1 MKNSNRT
8 NPSNRFVVIDGNSLI
23 NRAYFA
29 IQRPMITKEGLYTQG
44 VYGFLNML
52 QKIIADHTP
61 GYLAVAFD
69 KKGPTFRHKEYVD
82 YKAGRK
88 GMPPELAMQMPL
100 LKEVLTAMKISILE
114 MDGYE
119 ADDIIGTLVKR
130 GESEGLEPL
139 IVTGDKDALQL
150 ASDRTQVLITK
161 KGISEFDMY
170 DRDTFANAYGFAP
183 EQFVDFKALMGD
195 PSDNIPGI
203 PGVGEKTAMTLIR
216 EYGTV
221 EKLLEAAPSITNIKL
236 RAKIEE
242 NHVIVRMSRRLAE
255 IDTNV
260 PIETDFDRF
269 IMEEPDVRALAE
281 IYRKLEFNRFLKELQ
296 IAEWKPSKT
305 IPLNSKAE
313 IHRLGEKMTRGNP
326 LAIKVFSDENHLD
339 RPVIS
344 GISLCHDGQCYHI
357 EPITDDTLFA
367 VEELFLEKQPQIFG
381 HELTTDYYAL
391 LANGVVR
398 WQPDTGGDCAIA
410 QYLLQPDRSR
420 YDLASLAQEHLQRD
434 IGATLMQGEAEQGAS
449 WCETVVQLSA
459 ILTPMLE
466 AEGLLPIYRDV
477 ELPLVFMLASMEIQ
491 GFSVDREELV
501 AAGIMLGSKLD
512 ELTEQIYRLAG
523 GPFSILSPKQLGE
536 VLFNQL
542 QLPSGKKTKTG
553 FSTNAEILEK
563 LRGEHEIVDLILEY
577 RTLSK
582 LKSTYVEGLLP
593 MINRDGKIHAH
604 FRQTVAATGRIS
616 CTEPNLQNIPIKQE
630 EGRKLRK
637 AFIPTDSEH
646 VLVGADYSQI
656 ELRILAH
663 MSGDPLLI
671 EAFQRND
678 DIHRATASK
687 VFGIPE
693 NEVTLLQRNN
703 AKAVNFGVIY
713 GMSGFG
719 LAAELGISRKEA
731 EAYIAAYFEKY
742 RKVKEFLDNQ
752 IRTCREEGFVTTI
765 LGRKRPIREI
775 AASNPMARQAAERL
789 AMNSPIQ
796 GSAADIIKL
805 AMIHCHLRLRGEGL
819 SSRLILQVHDELIIE
834 ANVNELDQVKHI
846 LAETMEQAY
855 PLNVGLFVEVNT
867 GKNWYEL
874 K

>member
-1 MKNSNRT
+1 MKSNNRT
-8 NPSNRFVVIDGNSLI
+8 SPSNRFVVIDGNSLI

-44 VYGFLNML
+44 VYGFLNMM
-52 QKIIADHTP
+52 QKIITDHAP
-61 GYLAVAFD
+61 GYMVVAFD
-69 KKGPTFRHKEYVD
+69 KKGPTFRHKEFVD

-130 GESEGLEPL
+130 GESQGLEPL
-139 IVTGDKDALQL
+139 VVTGDKDALQL
-150 ASDRTQVLITK
+150 ASDLTRVLITK

-170 DRDTFANAYGFAP
+170 DRETFTATYGFSP

-203 PGVGEKTAMTLIR
+203 PGVGEKTALTLIR

-221 EKLLEAAPSITNIKL
+221 ERLLEAAPSISNIKL

-242 NHVIVRMSRRLAE
+242 NHVIARMSRRLAE

-260 PIETDFDRF
+260 PIETDFDQF
-269 IMEEPDVRALAE
+269 LLSDPDEKALAE

-296 IAEWKPSKT
+296 VAEWKPSET
-305 IPLNSKAE
+305 ILLKSKEE
-313 IHRLGEKMTRGNP
+313 IQRLGDKMVKGNT

-344 GISLCHDGQCYHI
+344 GISLCHEGQCYHI
-357 EPITDDTLFA
+357 APIREDTLLA
-367 VEELFLEKQPQIFG
+367 LEELFLDQQPQMIG

-391 LANGVVR
+391 LANGVLR
-398 WQPDTGGDCAIA
+398 WQPDSAADCAIA

-449 WCETVVQLSA
+449 WCETVVQLSG

-466 AEGLLPIYRDV
+466 AEGLLPIYKDV

-501 AAGIMLGSKLD
+501 AAGILLGSKLE

-563 LRGEHEIVDLILEY
+563 LRGEHQIVDLILEY

-593 MINRDGKIHAH
+593 MIHRDGKIHAH

-637 AFIPTDSEH
+637 AFIPSDGEH

-663 MSGDPLLI
+663 MSEDPLLI

-693 NEVTLLQRNN
+693 DEVTLLQRNN

-742 RKVKEFLDNQ
+742 KKVKEFLDNQ
-752 IRTCREEGFVTTI
+752 IRICREQGFVTTI

-775 AASNPMARQAAERL
+775 TASNPMARQAAERL
-789 AMNSPIQ
+789 AMNSPLQ

-805 AMIHCHLRLRGEGL
+805 AMIHCHRRLRAEGL
-819 SSRLILQVHDELIIE
+819 TSRLILQVHDELIIE
-834 ANVNELDQVKHI
+834 TNVSELDQVKQV
-846 LAETMEQAY
+846 LSQTMEQAY
-855 PLNVGLFVEVNT
+855 PLLVGLIVEVNT

>member
-1 MKNSNRT
+1 MSSSNRL
-8 NPSNRFVVIDGNSLI
+8 VVIDGNSLI

-29 IQRPMITKEGLYTQG
+29 IQHPMITKEGLYTQG
-44 VYGFLNML
+44 VYGFLNMM
-52 QKIIADHTP
+52 QKIIADHDP

-130 GESEGLEPL
+130 GENEGLEPL
-139 IVTGDKDALQL
+139 VVTGDKDALQL
-150 ASDRTQVLITK
+150 ASDRTRVLITK

-170 DRDTFANAYGFAP
+170 DREAFTAAYGFPP

-203 PGVGEKTAMTLIR
+203 PGVGEKTAMNLIK
-216 EYGTV
+216 EFGTV
-221 EKLLEAAPSITNIKL
+221 ERLLESASSITNIKL

-242 NHVIVRMSRRLAE
+242 NHVIARMSRRLAE

-260 PIETDFDRF
+260 PIETDFDQF
-269 IMEEPDVRALAE
+269 IIEEPDVKTLAE
-281 IYRKLEFNRFLKELQ
+281 LYRKLEFNRFLKELHV
-296 IAEWKPSKT
+296 AEWTPSETISLKDRKEIKLLADRMDREKPLT
-305 IPLNSKAE
+305 
-313 IHRLGEKMTRGNP
+313 
-326 LAIKVFSDENHLD
+326 IKVFSDENHLD
-339 RPVIS
+339 RPTIS
-344 GISLCHDGQCYHI
+344 GISISHNGQGYHI
-357 EPITDDTLFA
+357 APITEDTLA
-367 VEELFLEKQPQIFG
+367 ALEELLLEKRPRIYG

-391 LANGVVR
+391 LANGVER
-398 WQPDTGGDCAIA
+398 WQPDTGFDCAVA

-420 YDLASLAQEHLQRD
+420 YDLASLAQEYLQRD

-449 WCETVVQLSA
+449 WCETVVQLSSLFLP
-459 ILTPMLE
+459 ILE
-466 AEGLLPIYRDV
+466 AEGLLPIFQNV
-477 ELPLVFMLASMEIQ
+477 ELPLVFMLASMEVQ

-501 AAGIMLGSKLD
+501 AAGALLGSKLE
-512 ELTEQIYRLAG
+512 ELTKQIYHLAG

-637 AFIPTDSEH
+637 AFIPSDSDH
-646 VLVGADYSQI
+646 LLVGADYSQI

-663 MSGDPLLI
+663 MSKDPLLI

-687 VFGIPE
+687 VFGVPE
-693 NEVTLLQRNN
+693 DEVTLLQRNN

-719 LAAELGISRKEA
+719 LSAELGISRKEA

-742 RKVKEFLDNQ
+742 RKVKEFLDDQ
-752 IRTCREEGFVTTI
+752 IRLCREQGFVTTV

-775 AASNPMARQAAERL
+775 TASNPMARQAAERL

-805 AMIHCHLRLRGEGL
+805 AMIHCHRRLRDEGL

-834 ANVNELDQVKHI
+834 TKVSELEQVKQ
-846 LAETMEQAY
+846 LLKETMEQAY
-855 PLNVGLFVEVNT
+855 PLLVGLLVEVNT
-867 GKNWYEL
+867 GNNWYEL

>member
-1 MKNSNRT
+1 MKNSNRMSS
-8 NPSNRFVVIDGNSLI
+8 SNRLVVIDGNSLI

-29 IQRPMITKEGLYTQG
+29 IQHPMITKEGLYTQG
-44 VYGFLNML
+44 VYGFLNMM
-52 QKIIADHTP
+52 QKIIADHDP

-130 GESEGLEPL
+130 GENEGLEPL
-139 IVTGDKDALQL
+139 VVTGDKDALQL
-150 ASDRTQVLITK
+150 ASDRTRVLITK

-170 DRDTFANAYGFAP
+170 DREAFTAAYGFPP

-203 PGVGEKTAMTLIR
+203 PGVGEKTAMNLIK
-216 EYGTV
+216 EFGTV
-221 EKLLEAAPSITNIKL
+221 ERLLESASSITNIKL

-242 NHVIVRMSRRLAE
+242 NHVIARMSRRLAE

-260 PIETDFDRF
+260 PIETDFDQF
-269 IMEEPDVRALAE
+269 IIEEPDVKTLAE
-281 IYRKLEFNRFLKELQ
+281 LYRKLEFNRFLKELHV
-296 IAEWKPSKT
+296 AEWTPSETISLKDRKEIKLLADRMDREKPLT
-305 IPLNSKAE
+305 
-313 IHRLGEKMTRGNP
+313 
-326 LAIKVFSDENHLD
+326 IKVFSDENHLD
-339 RPVIS
+339 RPTIS
-344 GISLCHDGQCYHI
+344 GISISHNGQGYHI
-357 EPITDDTLFA
+357 APITEDTLA
-367 VEELFLEKQPQIFG
+367 ALEELLLEKRPRIYG

-391 LANGVVR
+391 LANGVER
-398 WQPDTGGDCAIA
+398 WQPDTGFDCAVA

-420 YDLASLAQEHLQRD
+420 YDLASLAQEYLQRD

-449 WCETVVQLSA
+449 WCETVVQLSSLFLP
-459 ILTPMLE
+459 ILE
-466 AEGLLPIYRDV
+466 AEGLLPIFQNV
-477 ELPLVFMLASMEIQ
+477 ELPLVFMLASMEVQ

-501 AAGIMLGSKLD
+501 AAGALLGSKLE
-512 ELTEQIYRLAG
+512 ELTKQIYHLAG

-637 AFIPTDSEH
+637 AFIPSDSDH
-646 VLVGADYSQI
+646 LLVGADYSQI

-663 MSGDPLLI
+663 MSKDPLLI

-687 VFGIPE
+687 VFGVPE
-693 NEVTLLQRNN
+693 DEVTLLQRNN

-719 LAAELGISRKEA
+719 LSAELGISRKEA

-742 RKVKEFLDNQ
+742 RKVKEFLDDQ
-752 IRTCREEGFVTTI
+752 IRLCREQGFVTTV

-775 AASNPMARQAAERL
+775 TASNPMARQAAERL

-805 AMIHCHLRLRGEGL
+805 AMIHCHRRLRDEGL

-834 ANVNELDQVKHI
+834 TKVSELEQVKQ
-846 LAETMEQAY
+846 LLKETMEQAY
-855 PLNVGLFVEVNT
+855 PLLVGLLVEVNT
-867 GKNWYEL
+867 GNNWYEL

>member
-1 MKNSNRT
+1 MKNSNRMSS
-8 NPSNRFVVIDGNSLI
+8 SNRLVVIDGNSLI

-44 VYGFLNML
+44 VYGFLNMM
-52 QKIIADHTP
+52 QKIIADHDP

-130 GESEGLEPL
+130 GENEGLEPL
-139 IVTGDKDALQL
+139 VVTGDKDALQL
-150 ASDRTQVLITK
+150 ASDRTRVLITK

-170 DRDTFANAYGFAP
+170 DREAFTAAYGFPP

-203 PGVGEKTAMTLIR
+203 PGVGEKTAMNLIK
-216 EYGTV
+216 EFGTV
-221 EKLLEAAPSITNIKL
+221 ERLLESASSITNIKL

-242 NHVIVRMSRRLAE
+242 NHVIARMSRRLAE

-260 PIETDFDRF
+260 PIETDFDQF
-269 IMEEPDVRALAE
+269 IIEEPDVKTLAE
-281 IYRKLEFNRFLKELQ
+281 LYRKLEFNRFLKELHV
-296 IAEWKPSKT
+296 AEWTPSETISLKDRKEIKLLADRMDREKPLT
-305 IPLNSKAE
+305 
-313 IHRLGEKMTRGNP
+313 
-326 LAIKVFSDENHLD
+326 IKVFSDENHLD
-339 RPVIS
+339 RPTIS
-344 GISLCHDGQCYHI
+344 GISISHNGQGYHI
-357 EPITDDTLFA
+357 APITEDTLA
-367 VEELFLEKQPQIFG
+367 ALEELLLEKRPRIYG

-391 LANGVVR
+391 LANGVER
-398 WQPDTGGDCAIA
+398 WQPDTGFDCAVA

-420 YDLASLAQEHLQRD
+420 YDLASLAQEYLQRD

-449 WCETVVQLSA
+449 WCETVVQLSSLFLP
-459 ILTPMLE
+459 ILE
-466 AEGLLPIYRDV
+466 AEGLLPIFQNV
-477 ELPLVFMLASMEIQ
+477 ELPLVFMLASMEVQ

-501 AAGIMLGSKLD
+501 AAGALLGSKLE
-512 ELTEQIYRLAG
+512 ELTKQIYHLAG

-637 AFIPTDSEH
+637 AFIPSDSDH
-646 VLVGADYSQI
+646 LLVGADYSQI

-663 MSGDPLLI
+663 MSKDPLLI

-687 VFGIPE
+687 VFGVPE
-693 NEVTLLQRNN
+693 DEVTLLQRNN

-719 LAAELGISRKEA
+719 LSAELGISRKEA

-742 RKVKEFLDNQ
+742 RKVKEFLDDQ
-752 IRTCREEGFVTTI
+752 IRLCREQGFVTTV

-775 AASNPMARQAAERL
+775 TASNPMARQAAERL

-805 AMIHCHLRLRGEGL
+805 AMIHCHRRLRDEGL

-834 ANVNELDQVKHI
+834 TKVSELEQVKQ
-846 LAETMEQAY
+846 LLKETMEQAY
-855 PLNVGLFVEVNT
+855 PLLVGLLVEVNT
-867 GKNWYEL
+867 GNNWYEL